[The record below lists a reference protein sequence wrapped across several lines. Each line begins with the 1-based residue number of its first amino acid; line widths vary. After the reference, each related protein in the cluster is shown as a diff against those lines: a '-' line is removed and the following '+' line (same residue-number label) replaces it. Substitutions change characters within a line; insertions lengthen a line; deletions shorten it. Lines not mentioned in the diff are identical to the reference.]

1 MHARILVTHFGVQ
14 GPQHVPCLA
23 EAHVQGSEVISL
35 HIMDLTAWKPALDK
49 VRPRIL
55 AEDAAALEKWW
66 TELATKVDQFESP
79 KLMGTHLRE
88 LTIYGGY
95 ECSLCHTRLWAAKP
109 VAEMIEHKHV
119 VEVEHGERFDGTR
132 ARSRW

>member
-1 MHARILVTHFGVQ
+1 
-14 GPQHVPCLA
+14 
-23 EAHVQGSEVISL
+23 VQGSEVISL

-88 LTIYGGY
+88 LQLFHNPWDPLTVARMRLV
-95 ECSLCHTRLWAAKP
+95 CS
-109 VAEMIEHKHV
+109 
-119 VEVEHGERFDGTR
+119 
-132 ARSRW
+132 